1 MTLKWFLSRNV
12 RRAHHAA
19 KHVHKLVQHQ
29 RDLLSAEAIAAV
41 NADIEK
47 VHQSC
52 ATGAKA
58 DITKSLS
65 DLEKSANK
73 WLKPYPNSAIRENIE
88 VILVAVAVAMGIR
101 TFFLQPF
108 KIPTGSMQPTLY
120 GVTYENLLT
129 QPGVKVPNPVKG
141 FFEYWYKGVSYF
153 SVTAKND
160 GILQYAPPKRF
171 VLFNLWQE
179 YSVGSQRAKI
189 WFPPDQLFERANL
202 PPGTPITAGTTFLKM
217 RTIAGDHL
225 FVDRLTY
232 NFRQPKRG
240 DIIVFETHGITA
252 LPPDQQDTY
261 YIKRLIGLGGER
273 VQIGNDRHVIIN
285 GKRLDAATPYFE
297 FLYSFPT
304 NRPPMDSEYSGHVN
318 QFTAESHGWRGFG
331 QLAPLF
337 PDEKSVLP
345 IPPKHYLAMGD
356 NTMNSSDGRTWG
368 TFPQER
374 VIGKSF
380 FVYWPI
386 GGAEFRGKERD
397 SRFGWSHR

>member
-1 MTLKWFLSRNV
+1 MTLKWFASRTV

-19 KHVHKLVQHQ
+19 RHVHKLVQHQ
-29 RDLLSAEAIAAV
+29 RDLLSADAIAAV

-47 VHQSC
+47 VHGTC
-52 ATGAKA
+52 ATGTKA
-58 DITKSLS
+58 EITKSVS
-65 DLEKSANK
+65 DLEKTTNK
-73 WLKPYPNSAIRENIE
+73 WLKPYPNAAWRENIE
-88 VILVAVAVAMGIR
+88 VILVAVAVAMAIR

-120 GVTYENLLT
+120 GVTYENLIA
-129 QPGVKVPNPVKG
+129 QPGVKVPNTIQG
-141 FFEYWYKGVSYF
+141 FFQYWYKGVSYF
-153 SVTAKND
+153 TLTAKTD
-160 GILQYAPPKRF
+160 GILRYEPPKRF
-171 VLFNLWQE
+171 VLFNLWQN
-179 YSVGSQRAKI
+179 YSIGGARGKI

-202 PPGTPITAGTTFLKM
+202 PQGIPINAGTTFLQM

-225 FVDRLTY
+225 FVDRVTY
-232 NFRQPKRG
+232 NFRQPSRG

-261 YIKRLIGLGGER
+261 YIKRLVALGGEKVR
-273 VQIGNDRHVIIN
+273 IGDDRHLVIN
-285 GKRLDAATPYFE
+285 GKRLDAATPHFE
-297 FLYSFPT
+297 FVYSFAT
-304 NRPPMDSEYSGHVN
+304 NQPPSDSEYSGHVN
-318 QFTAESHGWRGFG
+318 ESVAQNYRRSFG

-337 PDEKSVLP
+337 LDEKSELT

-386 GGAEFRGKERD
+386 GGAEFRGKERE
-397 SRFGWSHR
+397 SRFGWAHR